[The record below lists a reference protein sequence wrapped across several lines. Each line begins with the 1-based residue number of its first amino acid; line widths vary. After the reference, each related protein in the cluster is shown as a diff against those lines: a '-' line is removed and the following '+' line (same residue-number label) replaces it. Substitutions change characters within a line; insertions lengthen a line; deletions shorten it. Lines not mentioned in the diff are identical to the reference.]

1 MFKKQVTKQ
10 KRTVVA
16 LGDNQGEMMLSGD
29 TYPPS
34 TAGGAGMASQSSF
47 TRFDHTPIFLNDE
60 RDASRDASPVDD
72 PKKNSLNPALNRR
85 IKAPKKIED
94 PRKQAVLK
102 VKKSLGAISSI
113 QPPIRSNSQLSNV

>member
-1 MFKKQVTKQ
+1 
-10 KRTVVA
+10 
-16 LGDNQGEMMLSGD
+16 MLSGD

-47 TRFDHTPIFLNDE
+47 TRFDQTPIFLNDE
-60 RDASRDASPVDD
+60 RDASARDSSILDD
-72 PKKNSLNPALNRR
+72 PKKYSLNPALNRR

-102 VKKSLGAISSI
+102 VKKSLGSI
-113 QPPIRSNSQLSNV
+113 TSINPPLRSNSQLSNV